1 MALRNIVTEKEPRL
15 RKTSRPVEQF
25 DERLW
30 TLLDDMAETMYAA
43 DGVGIA
49 GVQGKLPVKL
59 TEDEM
64 QKLHAS
70 ADKLKETIG
79 QIYFEA

>member
-1 MALRNIVTEKEPRL
+1 MCISTLAIVGPN
-15 RKTSRPVEQF
+15 
-25 DERLW
+25 
-30 TLLDDMAETMYAA
+30 
-43 DGVGIA
+43 
-49 GVQGKLPVKL
+49 GVQGKLPVRL